1 MFKEYT
7 KKIIIVIMLMLLS
20 IGMEVKAE
28 INFDFAL
35 PLFKQNE
42 VNFEKTK
49 PTDYNFQLLKK
60 YILEHDGN
68 VLAQYHAIVRWFSL
82 IKLSDTPRHDELINV
97 GNKYFS
103 TVGKKNPTTEER
115 LREIFYKGV
124 LLSIDKTEDPESKKD
139 QEFEDILLN
148 NEEEL
153 HENPDYWI
161 AKGILFQVLKNRP
174 TNYFNMMKPEED
186 LKIALTLIPRTAH
199 YYYVIGQCFR
209 FLGKADSALFLSIAS
224 YEKAASL
231 DPRNQKL
238 QNSLLGIY
246 MGLHEEYQ
254 AQDKHE
260 PFWLEE
266 AVYKKILE
274 MSPGNPHALNNLGYL
289 YAEYGVNTKTAE
301 ELCLKAVELAPENA
315 GFYDSLGWAAFKNKD
330 YQLAKD
336 SLQKSISLRNNVY
349 DSHYHLATVYY
360 TNMEYDEAAKQYQ
373 EAIELKPDSAEALN
387 NLAYL
392 YTERN
397 IKTQE
402 AITMAEAA
410 IKIEPNNPSYLDT
423 LGWAHYRNGDLQKSL
438 MYLQKADKIA
448 PAQGEILLHI
458 GRVNLDL
465 NNFETALTYTKEAF
479 KADPGMNDP
488 DETLYLTIR
497 LKAYHEALGD
507 YHGLLGEKAD
517 KEKVLSILTGISRL
531 YQEEGLYDK
540 SIEITKICSEL
551 KNGTR
556 TLKEPLLDSYKLNK
570 TEEKTTTEI
579 KSTEENGDEEILEP
593 EEEIPEEETSDNQL
607 SEAINAPERHEEE
620 ANILP
625 EAVDYPVAVSF
636 CPEFFKNLTDVWSGF
651 SGFKEYKITLILDRM
666 LFPEASAIIR
676 ISSTSLSGEDIK
688 NTVMQV
694 FGCDAAEKEDIG
706 NASAPE
712 KLSFASGVYY
722 CTTLSDSVYLC
733 KKEIPLEKLEK
744 LKGFMPNKNGY
755 LMEFYYDNNVFHSRF
770 PELISKLIPNPF
782 EPFERFQTIYKFNE
796 RNLNEFTIGSTGN
809 EENED
814 FIKKFAKRLFDFK
827 LEAKKQNLETT
838 IKLKVEKGL
847 VYISTDFE
855 DPVKWFTDKVDL
867 VTRLINNFTSGF
879 LKLSH

>member
-274 MSPGNPHALNNLGYL
+274 MSPSNPHALNNLGYL
-289 YAEYGVNTKTAE
+289 YAEYGVNTKSAE

-387 NLAYL
+387 NLANQNHKLIIILNDNGMSISKPTGAISRMFAKISSAAGYNRIKVKYKSAL
-392 YTERN
+392 SKNKFGRFIYKISRKFKNGVKRIFVQNTIFSSFDLSYVGPVDGHN
-397 IKTQE
+397 IKD
-402 AITMAEAA
+402 I
-410 IKIEPNNPSYLDT
+410 
-423 LGWAHYRNGDLQKSL
+423 
-438 MYLQKADKIA
+438 
-448 PAQGEILLHI
+448 
-458 GRVNLDL
+458 
-465 NNFETALTYTKEAF
+465 
-479 KADPGMNDP
+479 
-488 DETLYLTIR
+488 
-497 LKAYHEALGD
+497 
-507 YHGLLGEKAD
+507 EKA
-517 KEKVLSILTGISRL
+517 
-531 YQEEGLYDK
+531 
-540 SIEITKICSEL
+540 L
-551 KNGTR
+551 KR
-556 TLKEPLLDSYKLNK
+556 
-570 TEEKTTTEI
+570 
-579 KSTEENGDEEILEP
+579 
-593 EEEIPEEETSDNQL
+593 
-607 SEAINAPERHEEE
+607 A
-620 ANILP
+620 
-625 EAVDYPVAVSF
+625 
-636 CPEFFKNLTDVWSGF
+636 
-651 SGFKEYKITLILDRM
+651 
-666 LFPEASAIIR
+666 
-676 ISSTSLSGEDIK
+676 K
-688 NTVMQV
+688 NTTKSVVVHVCTQK
-694 FGCDAAEKEDIG
+694 GKGYESESKYY
-706 NASAPE
+706 NA
-712 KLSFASGVYY
+712 G
-722 CTTLSDSVYLC
+722 
-733 KKEIPLEKLEK
+733 I
-744 LKGFMPNKNGY
+744 
-755 LMEFYYDNNVFHSRF
+755 
-770 PELISKLIPNPF
+770 
-782 EPFERFQTIYKFNE
+782 
-796 RNLNEFTIGSTGN
+796 
-809 EENED
+809 
-814 FIKKFAKRLFDFK
+814 
-827 LEAKKQNLETT
+827 
-838 IKLKVEKGL
+838 
-847 VYISTDFE
+847 
-855 DPVKWFTDKVDL
+855 
-867 VTRLINNFTSGF
+867 
-879 LKLSH
+879 